1 MQRHHGADAA
11 GRPQPG
17 GAVLFGGLLHHD
29 NAVAAL
35 GQKHQVGVGGD
46 DGRLQHRDGDAEM
59 VEDGLQRFELLAQQD
74 ALEPLLLGF
83 TGRRLVG
90 GRRGR

>member
-17 GAVLFGGLLHHD
+17 VAVLFVDLLHHD
-29 NAVAAL
+29 DAITKL
-35 GQKHQVGVGGD
+35 GQEHLIGVRGD
-46 DGRLQHRDGDAEM
+46 DGRLHHRDGHAEM